1 MPDPVLT
8 PRLSGRSAALHDGNH
23 HRPAQGLSASSAT
36 QKGVTRLSSSTTELQ
51 MGPPDA
57 EPARLAG
64 SPEERAALAPIGA
77 ATALSWATAAPMR
90 AATALMR
97 ATAAQVRAR
106 AAQVR
111 AAAAQLRANA
121 ALSSGK
127 AAASLGETQRK

>member
-1 MPDPVLT
+1 MRDPVLT

-23 HRPAQGLSASSAT
+23 HRPPQGLSASSAT

-90 AATALMR
+90 AATAQGAR
-97 ATAAQVRAR
+97 AAQLRAAAAQVRAR

-111 AAAAQLRANA
+111 AATAPIGATAAQLRAA
-121 ALSSGK
+121 TALIG
-127 AAASLGETQRK
+127 